1 MILGQQTAPG
11 GRLNAPIQ
19 GALGKVD
26 GFAALCAG
34 VILVELVGEDL
45 FALAAFRALADEGFQ
60 GLERLIAGA
69 MLGCGHSILL
79 FSIWDIVVVNHLHRW
94 SG

>member
-1 MILGQQTAPG
+1 MPVGPLC
-11 GRLNAPIQ
+11 APIQ

-26 GFAALCAG
+26 GFAAFCAG
-34 VILVELVGEDL
+34 VILVEFVGKDL
-45 FALAAFRALADEGFQ
+45 FALAAFRALADKGFQ
-60 GLERLIAGA
+60 GFKSLIARA

-79 FSIWDIVVVNHLHRW
+79 FAFWDIVVVENHLHRW

>member
-11 GRLNAPIQ
+11 GRLYAPIQ

-26 GFAALCAG
+26 GLAAFRAG

-45 FALAAFRALADEGFQ
+45 FAFTAFRALADKGFQ
-60 GLERLIAGA
+60 GFKSLIAGA